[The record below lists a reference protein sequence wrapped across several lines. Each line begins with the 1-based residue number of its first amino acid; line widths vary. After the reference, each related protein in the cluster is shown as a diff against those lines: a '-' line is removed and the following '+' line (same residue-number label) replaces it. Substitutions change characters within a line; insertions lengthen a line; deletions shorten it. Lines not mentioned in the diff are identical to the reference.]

1 MLIHEVFDKTLEE
14 YNISGRML
22 AKVAGVSE
30 SAVSQ
35 FRRGKKGATD
45 DMLNKLLT
53 AMEELAPGSR
63 RYFCGLL
70 ADSSGDAKKLL
81 IASVNDL
88 PEEDIP
94 QLLIAIARRWSR
106 PVELIG

>member
-1 MLIHEVFDKTLEE
+1 MLFHEAVDKTLDE
-14 YNISGRML
+14 YSISGRML
-22 AKVAGVSE
+22 AKVAGVSD
-30 SAVSQ
+30 SAISQ
-35 FRRGKKGATD
+35 FRRGKRGATD

-63 RYFCGLL
+63 RYCCGLL

-94 QLLIAIARRWSR
+94 QLLIAIARRWNR
-106 PVELIG
+106 PIEMIG